1 MGLEQQLPLWQPL
14 SKNIYQLPLWTGQHQ
29 RLQELKTQS
38 LNQQHALACS
48 QLTDPF
54 IVKQLDQLI
63 QLYDKQLD
71 GIKKAL
77 QILLE
82 QDEPLKE
89 KVERL
94 CAIKGLGLLSVATLI
109 AETNGFTGFDN
120 QRQLVSYAGYNVVE
134 NQSGKRVGKT
144 RIFKKGNSR
153 IRRILHLPAFNAVRY
168 QEPTCEALYQRV
180 MQKTTFKMK
189 AYVAV
194 KKKLL
199 LLAFSLWNNDTDYQ
213 PNYRENKA
221 KELKKNSPDQ
231 RDYPESTSR
240 SGVVLLV
247 GQS

>member
-1 MGLEQQLPLWQPL
+1 M
-14 SKNIYQLPLWTGQHQ
+14 TRQHQ

-54 IVKQLDQLI
+54 IVKQVDQLI

-109 AETNGFTGFDN
+109 AETNVFTGFDN
-120 QRQLVSYAGYNVVE
+120 QRQLVSYAGYDVVE

-144 RIFKKGNSR
+144 RI
-153 IRRILHLPAFNAVRY
+153 RRILHLPAFNAVRC

-194 KKKLL
+194 QKKLL
-199 LLAFSLWNNDTDYQ
+199 LLAFSLWKNHTDYQ

-231 RDYPESTSR
+231 RDYPQSTSR
-240 SGVVLLV
+240 SRVVLLV